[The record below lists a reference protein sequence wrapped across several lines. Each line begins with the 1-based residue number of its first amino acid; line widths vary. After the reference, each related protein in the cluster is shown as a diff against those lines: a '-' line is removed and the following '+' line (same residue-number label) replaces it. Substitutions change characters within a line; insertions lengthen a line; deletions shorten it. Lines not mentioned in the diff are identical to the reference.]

1 MTREV
6 ENDVFKS
13 ASKKFRFVRLT
24 GYFKPHLGLLV
35 VGIVLAFLLNA
46 SVIARPYLI
55 KFAIDDYLVAN
66 NHDLHMIKI
75 IGLYYFAI
83 VVLGSFFEYAQTN
96 LLTYIGQ
103 KIMYN
108 IRNEIFQHVQNMS
121 MSFFDKNSTGR
132 ILTRIT
138 NDVEAVSELF
148 SGVIINFVKDFI
160 MLIGIVAIMFYM
172 DLRLALVSIGC
183 IPIIMVITFLYRIA
197 ARKNFIKMKG
207 MLSKINGFLAENISG
222 MKLVQI
228 FHREKEKQNEL
239 EKLDKEYFK
248 YSLREVILN
257 GLSRPAIDIINNLT
271 IAVVVWVS
279 FGRILDNTLQIGVLI
294 AFVTYIKQ
302 FFNPIS
308 DIAEKYTSIQSS
320 IISSERIFEVL
331 DTTDGLEDLEGGRH
345 INTLAGDVEF
355 KNVWFA
361 YNDENWVL
369 RDISFKINAGDTVAF
384 VGATGSGKS
393 TIINLM
399 ARFYDIQMGQILIDG
414 VDIKEYNLNDLRRQI
429 AVVLQDVFLFSG
441 DVKTNIRLNNNSIS
455 DDDIVNASRHISAD
469 RFIESL
475 PESYSEQVRERGSN
489 FSSGQKQLISF
500 ARAVAFN
507 PSILVLDEATASID
521 TQTESLIQEAMSKIS
536 MGKTSII
543 IAHRLS
549 TIKNADRIIVIHKG
563 RIKEM
568 GSHDELLNQK
578 GFYNNLY
585 KMQLDK

>member
-13 ASKKFRFVRLT
+13 ASKKFRFVRLM